1 MRPTRLSLFQNTKI
15 SRSRSRCPTGRG
27 FPCSR
32 LTNITNKKQP
42 ADLFTLSNSGLLR
55 STTVNYG
62 LHRTRLANRN
72 PPGPVNPRPKPA
84 SISTA
89 SLPPASADSNSPTR
103 TKMESWQLLTAPG
116 LSKLSYSGESPL
128 LRDPLVWCLHSG
140 ALQLGFCGFRLCNLH
155 HPVGK
160 GSN

>member
-1 MRPTRLSLFQNTKI
+1 MAFHVPGSPTSPTRNGPLIS
-15 SRSRSRCPTGRG
+15 SRSPTR
-27 FPCSR
+27 PRVCSP
-32 LTNITNKKQP
+32 TP
-42 ADLFTLSNSGLLR
+42 AYYGQLR
-55 STTVNYG
+55 STVNYG

-103 TKMESWQLLTAPG
+103 TKMESWQLLTAPS

-140 ALQLGFCGFRLCNLH
+140 PLQLGFCGVRLCNLH

-160 GSN
+160 GSNSQVIALI